1 MAIFF
6 RHTRKPL
13 LSPWYPCSRHRA
25 HHTGVSRRWDRTLA
39 AYTAQFMCARVTD
52 AASFARMV
60 HGRPG
65 TSPVVSGLWP
75 GQTELVEPASV
86 QHLPRKA
93 AAKEEEQ
100 RVGQAFQVVPPAGRP
115 AQVCMHAGVPHCAPA
130 CHAVG

>member
-1 MAIFF
+1 MA
-6 RHTRKPL
+6 
-13 LSPWYPCSRHRA
+13 A
-25 HHTGVSRRWDRTLA
+25 H
-39 AYTAQFMCARVTD
+39 TAQFMCAWVTD

-60 HGRPG
+60 YGRPETG
-65 TSPVVSGLWP
+65 PLVELGEAEHAGLTASTTRWAARQEDGCTVSGTWRVR
-75 GQTELVEPASV
+75 TELVEPASV

-130 CHAVG
+130 CYVVG